1 MYFEF
6 IDKKTSA
13 KNDSIILKLSIFKLI
28 MLLILWFFSISNLL
42 FLSSISLT
50 NNKYDKYIKKI
61 IIKKLVILK

>member
-28 MLLILWFFSISNLL
+28 MLLILWFFYISNLL

>member
-13 KNDSIILKLSIFKLI
+13 KNDSIIFKLSIFKLI

>member
-42 FLSSISLT
+42 FFSSISLT